1 MLHKRIWL
9 RLRAIGIWAHNCQ
22 IGFVRLFRA
31 ERTYTPDDS
40 LRSQIVS
47 VIAPN
52 LECVSTRVAALV
64 EMAQRRRIDLA
75 TVSMVELV
83 TACLDSLSA
92 LNRIEDKADQLLLAA
107 DLTLMKSRLL
117 LGTDPE
123 QTDEED
129 RLRQQ
134 ALKLQR
140 IQRVAVLMMGRDQLG
155 RDVWPRGEPE
165 LEADATVVAKD
176 EVTLIDVIRAYAR
189 LRLRDE
195 AETPIEI
202 RRILAMTMA
211 EALKCLGARLE
222 ELDGWTE
229 LFAWA
234 GQEARRESVSARS
247 QAAASFVAAL
257 EIAKQGEVEIRQD
270 SAFGEVR
277 VLRG

>member
-1 MLHKRIWL
+1 
-9 RLRAIGIWAHNCQ
+9 
-22 IGFVRLFRA
+22 
-31 ERTYTPDDS
+31 
-40 LRSQIVS
+40 
-47 VIAPN
+47 
-52 LECVSTRVAALV
+52 
-64 EMAQRRRIDLA
+64 MAQRRRIDLV
-75 TVSMVELV
+75 TVSMLELV

-92 LNRIEDKADQLLLAA
+92 LDRIEDKADQLLLAA

-123 QTDEED
+123 QADEED

-140 IQRVAVLMMGRDQLG
+140 IQRVAALMMGRDQLG
-155 RDVWPRGEPE
+155 RDVWARGEPE

-176 EVTLIDVIRAYAR
+176 DVTLIDVIRAYAR

-202 RRILAMTMA
+202 RRILAMTLA
-211 EALKCLGARLE
+211 EALKGLGARLE

-234 GQEARRESVSARS
+234 GQGARCEGVSARS

-257 EIAKQGEVEIRQD
+257 EMVKQGDVKLSQD
-270 SAFGEVR
+270 GAFGELR
-277 VLRG
+277 VERS

>member
-1 MLHKRIWL
+1 MSKPFTDPIRVQTSDEV
-9 RLRAIGIWAHNCQ
+9 RA
-22 IGFVRLFRA
+22 
-31 ERTYTPDDS
+31 PS
-40 LRSQIVS
+40 L
-47 VIAPN
+47 
-52 LECVSTRVAALV
+52 STRHWQGPLAALV
-64 EMAQRRRIDLA
+64 EMAQRRRIDLV
-75 TVSMVELV
+75 TVSMLELV

-92 LNRIEDKADQLLLAA
+92 LDRIEDKADQLLLAA

-123 QTDEED
+123 QMDEED

-140 IQRVAVLMMGRDQLG
+140 IQRVAALMMGRDQLG
-155 RDVWPRGEPE
+155 RDVWARGEPE
-165 LEADATVVAKD
+165 LEADPTVVAKD
-176 EVTLIDVIRAYAR
+176 DVTLIDVIRAYAR
-189 LRLRDE
+189 LRLRLRDE

-202 RRILAMTMA
+202 RSILAMTLA
-211 EALKCLGARLE
+211 EALKGLGARLE

-234 GQEARRESVSARS
+234 GQEARREGVSARS

-257 EIAKQGEVEIRQD
+257 EMVKQGEVELWQD

>member
-1 MLHKRIWL
+1 MSRPFADPI
-9 RLRAIGIWAHNCQ
+9 RVQTSDEARA
-22 IGFVRLFRA
+22 
-31 ERTYTPDDS
+31 PS
-40 LRSQIVS
+40 LSIRHWQG
-47 VIAPN
+47 P
-52 LECVSTRVAALV
+52 LAALV
-64 EMAQRRRIDLA
+64 EMAQRRRIDLV
-75 TVSMVELV
+75 TVSMLELV

-92 LNRIEDKADQLLLAA
+92 LDRIEDKADQLLLAA

-140 IQRVAVLMMGRDQLG
+140 IQRVAALMMGRDQLG
-155 RDVWPRGEPE
+155 RDVWARGEPE

-176 EVTLIDVIRAYAR
+176 DVTLIDVIRAYAR
-189 LRLRDE
+189 MRLRDE

-202 RRILAMTMA
+202 RRILAMTLA
-211 EALKCLGARLE
+211 EALKGLGARLE

-234 GQEARRESVSARS
+234 GQGARREGISARS

-257 EIAKQGEVEIRQD
+257 EMARQGQVEIRQD
-270 SAFGEVR
+270 GAFGEVR
-277 VLRG
+277 VGKV

>member
-1 MLHKRIWL
+1 MSKPFTDPFSVQTSDEA
-9 RLRAIGIWAHNCQ
+9 RA
-22 IGFVRLFRA
+22 
-31 ERTYTPDDS
+31 PS
-40 LRSQIVS
+40 LSIQHWQG
-47 VIAPN
+47 P
-52 LECVSTRVAALV
+52 LAALV
-64 EMAQRRRIDLA
+64 EMAQRRRIDLV

-83 TACLDSLSA
+83 TACLNSLSA
-92 LNRIEDKADQLLLAA
+92 LDRIEDKADQLLLAA
-107 DLTLMKSRLL
+107 DLALMKSRLL

-140 IQRVAVLMMGRDQLG
+140 IQRVAALMMGREQLG
-155 RDVWPRGEPE
+155 RDVWARGEPE
-165 LEADATVVAKD
+165 LEVDAAVVAKD
-176 EVTLIDVIRAYAR
+176 GFTLIDVIRAYAR

-202 RRILAMTMA
+202 RRILAMTLA
-211 EALKCLGARLE
+211 EALKGLGARLE

-234 GQEARRESVSARS
+234 GQGARREGVSARS

-257 EIAKQGEVEIRQD
+257 EMVKQGDVQLSQD
-270 SAFGEVR
+270 GAFGDVEVTR
-277 VLRG
+277 K